1 MLSFIYKENERKDN
15 QMLSLHVESVKK
27 DYMGCTNYI
36 SQTISVKDEAQANRW
51 LDAIAS
57 DSTILETSL
66 V

>member
-1 MLSFIYKENERKDN
+1 MF
-15 QMLSLHVESVKK
+15 SLHVESVKK

-36 SQTISVKDEAQANRW
+36 SQTIAVKDEAQANRW

-57 DSTILETSL
+57 HSTILEVTL